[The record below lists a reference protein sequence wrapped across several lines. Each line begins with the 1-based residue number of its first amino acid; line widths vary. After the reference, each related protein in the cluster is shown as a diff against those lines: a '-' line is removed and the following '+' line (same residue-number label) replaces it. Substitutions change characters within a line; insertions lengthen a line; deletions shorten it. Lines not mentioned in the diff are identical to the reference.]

1 MCYVSMGIIGLLT
14 DKSVDVPNL
23 GAMLASE
30 AGTDRTGGGGL
41 LLALIKQ
48 NLNMGK

>member
-14 DKSVDVPNL
+14 DKNMDFPDL
-23 GAMLASE
+23 GAMLVSE
-30 AGTDRTGGGGL
+30 AGADLTEGTL
-41 LLALIKQ
+41 LLTLIKQ